1 MMDNERPV
9 MDAHI
14 KAQVRQLQK
23 LLNDHNY
30 YYHVLDDPKI
40 SDAEYDR
47 LMQELIHLETAYPD
61 LVTPDSPTRRIGGAP
76 LPAFEHAEHTVPML
90 SLDNAFSQQDI
101 LDFHAR
107 IQKNTGQ
114 KEIWY
119 TAEPK
124 LDGVAIEL
132 RYENGV
138 LVQAVTRGD
147 GVVGEVVTDNVRT
160 IRSVPLGLRTDTR
173 ACPRLLEV
181 RGEVFISR
189 AGFDTLN
196 RKRKSSGDS
205 VFANPRNAAAGSLRQ
220 LDSAITASRPL
231 DLFVYGRGQVEGLS
245 FDSQSELLDALTD
258 LGFPVN
264 PLVKKKI
271 SIEQTLEFYTELIE
285 IRPTLPYE
293 IDGMVIKVD
302 PISMQQTLGEKIKS
316 PRWAIAYKFAAV
328 EKITRITDILVQ
340 VGRTGTLTPVAVLE
354 PVQVGGV
361 TVSRA
366 TLHNMDEI
374 VKKDIRIKDT
384 ALVTRAGDVIPKVVK
399 ILTAERT
406 GEEQIFHMPSHCP
419 VCHSLVQRLEG
430 EAAVKCINAAC
441 PAQRKER
448 IRHFASK
455 KGFDIEGLG
464 KKLVEQLVDEGLLTS
479 FADLFTLK
487 KEQLILLDRMAEKSA
502 HNLVTAI
509 DNARQIPL
517 HRFVFALGIDHT
529 GEHAARVLAQ
539 NFLTLDDLMAASRE
553 DLEGIHGLGAITAD
567 AIAGF
572 FVNAENRALISQL
585 ENNGVSIVNA
595 LAGLTEKKDH
605 VFAGKTLVLT
615 GTLTA
620 MTRSEAKKRLL
631 SLGAKVTGSVSKN
644 TDYLVAGKEAGSK
657 LAKARDLDI
666 FVLDEDRFMA
676 LLES

>member
-1 MMDNERPV
+1 MEPQIKER
-9 MDAHI
+9 
-14 KAQVRQLQK
+14 VRQLQQ

-30 YYHVLDDPKI
+30 FYHVLDDPRI

-47 LMQELIHLETAYPD
+47 LMQELIQLETENPEFK
-61 LVTPDSPTRRIGGAP
+61 TPDSPTQRVGGPP
-76 LPAFEHAEHTVPML
+76 LPAFDHAPHTLPML
-90 SLDNAFSQQDI
+90 SLDNAFSDQDI
-101 LDFHAR
+101 LAFHTR
-107 IQKNTGQ
+107 VIKNTGSQ
-114 KEIWY
+114 DIWY

-132 RYENGV
+132 RYENGT

-147 GVVGEVVTDNVRT
+147 GFVGEVVTDNVRT
-160 IRSVPLGLRTDTR
+160 IRTVPLGLRGDSIP
-173 ACPRLLEV
+173 CPDLLEV

-189 AGFDTLN
+189 EGFQSLN
-196 RKRKSSGDS
+196 RQRENRGEP

-220 LDSAITASRPL
+220 LDSTVTASRPL
-231 DLFVYGRGQVEGLS
+231 DLFVYGRGQVEGLT
-245 FDSQSELLDALTD
+245 FDSQSGFLDAMTA

-271 SIEQTLEFYTELIE
+271 SIDQALAFYRELIE
-285 IRPTLPYE
+285 IRPDLSYE

-302 PISMQQTLGEKIKS
+302 RVDFQQMLGEKIKS
-316 PRWAIAYKFAAV
+316 PRWAIACKFAAV
-328 EKITRITDILVQ
+328 EKITRIRDILVQ

-374 VKKDIRIKDT
+374 RKKDIRIGDN
-384 ALVTRAGDVIPKVVK
+384 ALVTRAGDVIPKVVS
-399 ILTAERT
+399 ILPADRT
-406 GEEQIFHMPSHCP
+406 GKEKMFEMPVHCP
-419 VCHSLVQRLEG
+419 VCRSLVQRLEG
-430 EAAVKCINAAC
+430 ESAVKCVNAAC
-441 PAQRKER
+441 PAQVKER

-455 KGFDIEGLG
+455 KGFDIDGLG

-487 KEQLILLDRMAEKSA
+487 QETLVPLERLAEKSA
-502 HNLVTAI
+502 GNLVTAI

-517 HRFVFALGIDHT
+517 HRFIFALGIDHT
-529 GEHAARVLAQ
+529 GEHAARLLART
-539 NFLTLDDLMAASRE
+539 FDTLGDLMAASRE
-553 DLEGIHGLGAITAD
+553 DLEAIHGLGTITAD

-572 FVNAENRALISQL
+572 FENSENRALITRLTDS
-585 ENNGVSIVNA
+585 GVHIVNSPA
-595 LAGLTEKKDH
+595 EPAESKDH

-615 GTLTA
+615 GTLAA
-620 MTRSEAKKRLL
+620 MTRSEAKARLQA
-631 SLGAKVTGSVSKN
+631 LGARVTGSVSKN

-657 LAKARDLDI
+657 LAKAKDLGVP
-666 FVLDEDRFMA
+666 VLDEDRFLA
-676 LLES
+676 LMES

>member
-9 MDAHI
+9 MDARI

-47 LMQELIHLETAYPD
+47 LMQELIHLETTYPD

-76 LPAFEHAEHTVPML
+76 LPAFEHAEHTIPML
-90 SLDNAFSQQDI
+90 SLDNAFSHQDI

-114 KEIWY
+114 KELWY

-147 GVVGEVVTDNVRT
+147 GFVGEVVTDNVRT

-196 RKRKSSGDS
+196 RKRKSSGDP

-271 SIEQTLEFYTELIE
+271 SIEQTLEFYRELIE
-285 IRPTLPYE
+285 IRPDLPYE

-302 PISMQQTLGEKIKS
+302 PVTLQQALGEKIKS

-374 VKKDIRIKDT
+374 EKKDIRIKDT
-384 ALVTRAGDVIPKVVK
+384 ALITRAGDVIPKVVK

-464 KKLVEQLVDEGLLTS
+464 KKMVAQLVDEELLTS
-479 FADLFTLK
+479 FADLFTLE

-502 HNLVTAI
+502 HNLVTSI
-509 DNARQIPL
+509 DKARQIPL
-517 HRFVFALGIDHT
+517 HRFVFALGIDHA
-529 GEHAARVLAQ
+529 GEHATRLLAR

-553 DLEGIHGLGAITAD
+553 DLEAIHGMGTITAD

-572 FVNAENRALISQL
+572 FTTPENRELIKKIQD
-585 ENNGVSIVNA
+585 NGVIISNP
-595 LAGLTEKKDH
+595 LAESNPEKSH
-605 VFAGKTLVLT
+605 AFTGKTLVLT
-615 GTLTA
+615 GTLSS
-620 MTRSEAKKRLL
+620 MTRSDAQKRLL
-631 SLGAKVTGSVSKN
+631 ALGAKVTGSVSSK
-644 TDYLVAGKEAGSK
+644 TDYVVAGKDAGSK
-657 LAKARDLDI
+657 LTRAKDLNI
-666 FVLDEDRFMA
+666 PVLDENRFMN